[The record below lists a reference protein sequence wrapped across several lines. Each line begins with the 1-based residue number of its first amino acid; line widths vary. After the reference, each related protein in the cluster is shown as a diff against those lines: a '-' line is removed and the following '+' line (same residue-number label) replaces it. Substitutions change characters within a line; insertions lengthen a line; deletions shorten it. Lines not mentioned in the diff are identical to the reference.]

1 MARALSRKNRLPVY
15 HYDAHDVR
23 HHNRLAER
31 SPDYAAFLDQTLDER
46 WVKPAPED
54 LASRAWQ
61 AFHDRF
67 PLVLEDLTTL
77 SLPEGM
83 QIIAEGYGL
92 TPGLVLPLL
101 AKPSHFVCLLPTD
114 AFKLASMQ
122 RRGKGYFG
130 GEVSDPKRAADNLRS
145 RDRMIADRLREEAR
159 LLGVGV
165 IEVDGSMSIDELATL
180 IGFRFGL
187 Q

>member
-1 MARALSRKNRLPVY
+1 MDEQLKHRLSTPCWIGGATDAGKTRVARALSRKNRL
-15 HYDAHDVR
+15 R

-67 PLVLEDLTTL
+67 PLVLEDLTAL

-114 AFKLASMQ
+114 AFKLSSMQ

-130 GEVSDPKRAADNLRS
+130 GEVSDPKRGSCPAAWCRSADLR
-145 RDRMIADRLREEAR
+145 RGPRLIRR
-159 LLGVGV
+159 PLR
-165 IEVDGSMSIDELATL
+165 AT
-180 IGFRFGL
+180 
-187 Q
+187 